1 MAGEPDWMMPPASMI
16 FRHYP
21 QKPPRWPLTDP
32 SAAGIRCAP
41 STRFRYPAR
50 MTTTDAFMKSHH
62 SPVAAPVQKEAGM
75 AVSSAR
81 LVIDAHELED
91 LSERLGGESA
101 VGLDTEFVRER
112 TYYPKPGLVQIS
124 QGRSV
129 QLLDAVQMNRMP
141 ALANLLKSAAT
152 TKIFHSVGEDL
163 EVIRILTGVIPRP
176 LFDTQIAAAMLGH
189 PLQTR
194 YEHLVGEVLGVELA
208 GGKARSDW
216 TRRPLSPDLLSYA
229 AQDVIWLRR
238 LYEALAEALERR
250 QRLAWL
256 QEDCERLVQ
265 AAEANESEPSVL
277 RVKGAGRLDD
287 RQLAILSVLAD
298 WRDSEARTRD
308 LPRSFVIRDE
318 GLIALAAA
326 EPGSSL
332 RGVLQAL
339 PAPVQRRYGSQL
351 QRLVAS
357 AETEGFER
365 PGSLNALTPE
375 QRDWIKQAQ
384 KRVAGIAAELG
395 IEPAL
400 LASRRDLTRL
410 ARGERPSWMA
420 GWRGELL
427 EDLAAL

>member
-1 MAGEPDWMMPPASMI
+1 MTP
-16 FRHYP
+16 
-21 QKPPRWPLTDP
+21 
-32 SAAGIRCAP
+32 
-41 STRFRYPAR
+41 TR
-50 MTTTDAFMKSHH
+50 T
-62 SPVAAPVQKEAGM
+62 PVAATARQEAGK

-81 LVIDAHELED
+81 LVTEPPELED
-91 LSERLGGESA
+91 LAERLCGESA

-112 TYYPKPGLVQIS
+112 TYHPRPGLVQIS
-124 QGRSV
+124 EGRSV
-129 QLLDAVQMNRMP
+129 QLLDAVQMKRMP
-141 ALANLLKSAAT
+141 GLANLLKSAAT

-163 EVIRILTGVIPRP
+163 EVIRILTGTVPRP

-216 TRRPLSPDLLSYA
+216 TRRPLSSDLLTYA

-250 QRLAWL
+250 RRLAWL
-256 QEDCERLVQ
+256 EEDCERLVQ
-265 AAEANESEPSVL
+265 AAEANETEPALL

-287 RQLAILSVLAD
+287 PQLAVLSALAD
-298 WRDSEARTRD
+298 WRDCEARTRD

-318 GLIALAAA
+318 GLIALAIA

-339 PAPVQRRYGSQL
+339 PPPVQRRYASRL
-351 QRLVAS
+351 QSLVAS

-365 PGSLNALTPE
+365 PGSLIALSPE

-384 KRVAGIAAELG
+384 KHVAGMASELG

-410 ARGERPSWMA
+410 ARGERPSWMT

-427 EDLAAL
+427 EDLAAP